1 MSSNPFG
8 GCSERLTRAIAAI
21 LGAALIWGP
30 LAAEARTELHRCASW
45 AGEIEPLPTVSD
57 PDPLRA
63 AWAGNRADQLAE
75 AAWKLEPHSR
85 VLANRLW
92 RHASC
97 LDPDRL
103 DLVHALGRTAPV
115 RWARPPILGAD
126 LVDLEAGEELPEPAS
141 GWPWDLGE
149 PIRVVVARTPAPE
162 EGGESAP
169 ESFQPALLEAMEPI
183 AAAEKALQEARFE
196 LVLEWVERGR
206 RQLEAQAEAPERP
219 GQLARLEV
227 LAATAEIA
235 LGREDA
241 ARESLE
247 RALLAHS
254 ELRLDPARHSPK
266 LVRLFEEV
274 RGGGESAP

>member
-8 GCSERLTRAIAAI
+8 ECSERVTRAIAAT
-21 LGAALIWGP
+21 LGAVLLSGA
-30 LAAEARTELHRCASW
+30 LAAAARAELHLCASW
-45 AGEIEPLPTVSD
+45 AGEIEPLASVSD

-63 AWAGNRADQLAE
+63 AWAKIRADQLAE

-85 VLANRLW
+85 VLANRVW

-103 DLVHALGRTAPV
+103 DFVHALSRTAPV

-126 LVDLEAGEELPEPAS
+126 VIEVEEGEELPEPVS
-141 GWPWDLGE
+141 EWSWDLGE

-162 EGGESAP
+162 GIGGVREGFRPS
-169 ESFQPALLEAMEPI
+169 LLEAMEPI

-196 LVLEWVERGR
+196 
-206 RQLEAQAEAPERP
+206 ASERP
-219 GQLARLEV
+219 GRRAQLEV

-235 LGREDA
+235 LGQEDA

-247 RALLAHS
+247 RALRAHS
-254 ELRLDPARHSPK
+254 ELSLDPARYSPK

-274 RGGGESAP
+274 RGGEGPPP